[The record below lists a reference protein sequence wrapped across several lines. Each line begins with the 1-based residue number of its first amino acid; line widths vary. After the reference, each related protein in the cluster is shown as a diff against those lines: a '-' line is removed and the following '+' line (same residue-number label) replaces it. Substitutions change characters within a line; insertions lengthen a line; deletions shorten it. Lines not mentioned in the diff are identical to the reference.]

1 MGQRAFTGTHGILA
15 PGRFGNDNASC
26 YAVQSCWRAAGRY
39 TVMATDVQAE
49 RQSIALPGQQ
59 EELTVYVA
67 RPEDDRAYPAVLLI
81 HEAFGLDEHIAEV
94 TRRLAAEGF
103 VVVAPDLFS
112 LDSFGRTVTPAEMME
127 GMRLR
132 MALPPERRM
141 DPAAM
146 AEALAQLP
154 EAQGTRLRQVLAW
167 SAQRDNAALVPPL
180 QELVAWARAR
190 SDTTAAVGVTGFCF
204 GGGMTLR
211 LAFAGAA
218 IDAAAPFYGQNPPLE
233 QAGQVRCPLLL
244 MYGRNDP
251 FIMPGLPALLGA
263 LHGAERSYE
272 LHVYE
277 QAGHAFL
284 NDTRPDMY
292 GRVAAE
298 DAWHQLTRFFGQH
311 LQAR

>member
-1 MGQRAFTGTHGILA
+1 VR
-15 PGRFGNDNASC
+15 
-26 YAVQSCWRAAGRY
+26 
-39 TVMATDVQAE
+39 AE
-49 RQSIALPGQQ
+49 RQNIALPDQQ
-59 EELTVYVA
+59 EELTIYVA
-67 RPEDDRAYPAVLLI
+67 RPEDDRAYPAVLVI
-81 HEAFGLDEHIAEV
+81 HEAFGLDEHIADV

-103 VVVAPDLFS
+103 VAIAPDLFS
-112 LDSFGRTVTPAEMME
+112 LDPFGRTVTPEEMQE
-127 GMRLR
+127 SMRLR
-132 MALPPERRM
+132 MALPTERRM

-154 EAQGTRLRQVLAW
+154 EARATRLRQVIAW
-167 SAQRDNAALVPPL
+167 SAQRDMAALVPPL
-180 QELVAWARAR
+180 QQLVAWARGRA
-190 SDTTAAVGVTGFCF
+190 DTTTAVGVTGFCF

-251 FIMPGLPALLGA
+251 FIMPGVPALLGA
-263 LHGAERSYE
+263 LQGAALTYE

-292 GRVAAE
+292 GAIAAQ
-298 DAWHQLTRFFGQH
+298 DAWRQLTRFFGQH

>member
-1 MGQRAFTGTHGILA
+1 MVTSVR
-15 PGRFGNDNASC
+15 
-26 YAVQSCWRAAGRY
+26 
-39 TVMATDVQAE
+39 AE
-49 RQSIALPGQQ
+49 RQNIALPDQQ
-59 EELTVYVA
+59 EELTIYVA
-67 RPEDDRAYPAVLLI
+67 RPEDDRAYPAVLVI
-81 HEAFGLDEHIAEV
+81 HEAFGLDEHIADV

-103 VVVAPDLFS
+103 VAIAPDLFS
-112 LDSFGRTVTPAEMME
+112 LDPFGRTVTPEEMQE
-127 GMRLR
+127 SMRLR
-132 MALPPERRM
+132 MALPTERRM

-154 EAQGTRLRQVLAW
+154 EARATRLRQVIAW
-167 SAQRDNAALVPPL
+167 SAQRDMAALVPPL
-180 QELVAWARAR
+180 QQLVAWARGRA
-190 SDTTAAVGVTGFCF
+190 DTTTAVGVTGFCF

-251 FIMPGLPALLGA
+251 FIMPGVPALLGA
-263 LHGAERSYE
+263 LQGAALTYE

-292 GRVAAE
+292 GAIAAQ
-298 DAWHQLTRFFGQH
+298 DAWRQLTRFFGQH
-311 LQAR
+311 LQARMTRCR

>member
-1 MGQRAFTGTHGILA
+1 
-15 PGRFGNDNASC
+15 
-26 YAVQSCWRAAGRY
+26 
-39 TVMATDVQAE
+39 MATDVQAE

-154 EAQGTRLRQVLAW
+154 EAQASRLRQVLAW
-167 SAQRDNAALVPPL
+167 SAQRDMAALIPPL
-180 QELVAWARAR
+180 QQLVAWARAR

-263 LHGAERSYE
+263 LQGATLTYE